1 MINDDRDYSI
11 DDDDSNNGDD
21 LLGGGYAAS
30 AGADKSGLMTLIG
43 KQVGGNESSWSSTH
57 IVDIRYFF

>member
-1 MINDDRDYSI
+1 MINDGRDYSI
-11 DDDDSNNGDD
+11 DDDDSNNDINGDD

-43 KQVGGNESSWSSTH
+43 KQVGGDESSWSSTH
-57 IVDIRYFF
+57 NHYH